1 MRQGAGR
8 ASFGCMIGHVW
19 SFRFMGGVAIFN
31 AEGENKQDK
40 TSAEQRVGPN
50 RGVENRDRS
59 GLRL

>member
-1 MRQGAGR
+1 
-8 ASFGCMIGHVW
+8 MIGHVW

-40 TSAEQRVGPN
+40 TSAEQREGPN